1 MMFQK
6 RKIILLVFLLLILVS
21 NCGYRFTGSGDF
33 PEGTQKIFIPIFE
46 NRTSESGLER
56 LITNDVIYEFTR
68 NRKDILAGSVDHAE
82 AVLYGIIHS
91 IGIETISRTDPNT
104 STERSVR
111 LSVDMKLVV
120 PEGRVI
126 WQVKGINSN
135 EAYNVLPDNKYKTVQ
150 NRREAIA
157 KLSQR
162 LAEKVYTRMTDNF

>member
-1 MMFQK
+1 MFQI
-6 RKIILLVFLLLILVS
+6 RKILFFIPFLMILVS
-21 NCGYRFTGSGDF
+21 SCGYRFAGSGDF
-33 PEGTQKIFIPIFE
+33 PEGTQSIFIPILE
-46 NRTSESGLER
+46 NRTSETGLEK
-56 LITNDVIYEFTR
+56 LITDDLIYEFTR
-68 NRKDILAGSVDHAE
+68 NRKDILAGSIDDSD

-91 IGIETISRTDPNT
+91 IGIETISRNDPNT

-126 WQVKGINSN
+126 WRVKGITAD
-135 EAYNVLPDNKYKTVQ
+135 EAYNVLPDNKYRTLQ
-150 NRREAIA
+150 NRRGAIS

>member
-6 RKIILLVFLLLILVS
+6 RKIVLLILLLILVS

-33 PEGTQKIFIPIFE
+33 PEGTQRIFIPIFE
-46 NRTSESGLER
+46 NRTSESGLEK
-56 LITNDVIYEFTR
+56 LITNDLIYEFTR
-68 NRKDILAGSVDHAE
+68 NRKDILAGSADNAD

-91 IGIETISRTDPNT
+91 IGIETISRNDPNT
-104 STERSVR
+104 SAERSIR

-135 EAYNVLPDNKYKTVQ
+135 EAYNVLPENKYKTVQ

-162 LAEKVYTRMTDNF
+162 LAEKVFARMTDNF

>member
-6 RKIILLVFLLLILVS
+6 RKIVLLILLLILVS

-33 PEGTQKIFIPIFE
+33 PEGTQRIFIPIFE
-46 NRTSESGLER
+46 NRTSESGLEK
-56 LITNDVIYEFTR
+56 LITNDIIYEFTR
-68 NRKDILAGSVDHAE
+68 NRKDILAGSADNAD

-91 IGIETISRTDPNT
+91 IGIETISRNDPNT
-104 STERSVR
+104 SAERSIR

-135 EAYNVLPDNKYKTVQ
+135 EAYNVLPENKYKTVQ

-162 LAEKVYTRMTDNF
+162 LAEKVFARMTDNF

>member
-6 RKIILLVFLLLILVS
+6 RKIVLLILLLILVS
-21 NCGYRFTGSGDF
+21 SCGYRFTGSGDF
-33 PEGTQKIFIPIFE
+33 PEGTQRIFIPIFE
-46 NRTSESGLER
+46 NRTSESGLEK
-56 LITNDVIYEFTR
+56 LITNDLIYEFTR
-68 NRKDILAGSVDHAE
+68 NRKDILAGSTENAD

-91 IGIETISRTDPNT
+91 IGIETISRSDPNT
-104 STERSVR
+104 SAERSIR